1 MYVPIKKVCFIGAG
15 TMGCFN
21 SLLASAAGYEC
32 VIYDPC
38 EESLKNR
45 ASNQAELADFLN
57 HDNFFKG
64 VDVNAAIKKIY
75 DCSDLKFALDG
86 VDLVSESIPENL
98 ELKKQLF
105 QELESLVSK
114 KTIITTNTSGLS
126 LEVLSNQFSPKHQF
140 AAMHF
145 HLGSRLVDIV
155 RGTHTSEET
164 IISIKTFVETLGCGG
179 IIYKNRNS
187 KYALNPML
195 GALTTQSMLL
205 VIEGRYSIE
214 EIDGA
219 WKNANNSKLGPFG
232 IMDML
237 GLDVIKNA
245 WEEQDKESRLIDH
258 KEKILKHLSSYIDK
272 NNLGIKTGEGFLNHS
287 NIDINNDKYN
297 YENIKQDLYIGIIE
311 ASLVLLSDGILEK
324 DAINNAWTYGTNL
337 QKGPFDIL
345 DEIGVERF
353 KKLYQEW
360 VDLEYIS
367 NKSYE
372 LVSDV
377 ISNFK

>member
-105 QELESLVSK
+105 QELEGLVRK

-195 GALTTQSMLL
+195 GALTTQSMLM

-219 WKNANNSKLGPFG
+219 WKNANDSKLGPFG

-245 WEEQDKESRLIDH
+245 WEEQDEESRLIDH
-258 KEKILKHLSSYIDK
+258 KGKILKHLSSYIHK
-272 NNLGIKTGEGFLNHS
+272 NNLGIKTGAGFLNHS
-287 NIDINNDKYN
+287 NIDISNDQIN

-345 DEIGVERF
+345 DEMGVERF

-372 LVSDV
+372 LVSGV
-377 ISNFK
+377 ISNLK

>member
-105 QELESLVSK
+105 QELEGLVCK

-126 LEVLSNQFSPKHQF
+126 LEVLSNQFSPKHLF

-164 IISIKTFVETLGCGG
+164 IISVKTFVETLGCGG

-195 GALTTQSMLL
+195 GALTTQSMLM

-219 WKNANNSKLGPFG
+219 WKNANDSKLGPFG

-245 WEEQDKESRLIDH
+245 WEEQDEESRLIDH
-258 KEKILKHLSSYIDK
+258 KGKILKHLSSYIHK
-272 NNLGIKTGEGFLNHS
+272 NNLGIKTGAGFLNHS
-287 NIDINNDKYN
+287 NIDISNDQIN

-345 DEIGVERF
+345 DEMGVERF

-372 LVSDV
+372 LVSGV
-377 ISNFK
+377 ISNLK

>member
-1 MYVPIKKVCFIGAG
+1 MSLPIKKICFIGAG

-21 SLLASAAGYEC
+21 SLLASAAGYDC
-32 VIYDPC
+32 LIYDPF
-38 EESLKNR
+38 EDALENR
-45 ASNQAELADFLN
+45 SINQAKLANFLK
-57 HDNFFKG
+57 HENFFKG

-75 DCSDLKFALDG
+75 DCSDLRLALDSTH
-86 VDLVSESIPENL
+86 LISESIPENL
-98 ELKKQLF
+98 ELKTKLF
-105 QELESLVSK
+105 QKLEGLVDK

-126 LEVLSNQFSPKHQF
+126 LETLSNQMSPKFQF

-155 RGTHTSEET
+155 RGTYTSEET
-164 IISIKTFVETLGCGG
+164 IISIKTFVENLGCKG

-187 KYALNPML
+187 KYALNLML
-195 GALTTQSMLL
+195 GALTTQSMLM

-214 EIDGA
+214 EVDGA

-272 NNLGIKTGEGFLNHS
+272 NNLGIKTGEGFLNYS
-287 NIDINNDKYN
+287 NIHINNDQYN

-353 KKLYQEW
+353 KKIYKEW

-372 LVSDV
+372 LVSV
-377 ISNFK
+377 LISNWK

>member
-1 MYVPIKKVCFIGAG
+1 MSLPIKKICFIGAG

-21 SLLASAAGYEC
+21 SLLASAAGYDC
-32 VIYDPC
+32 LIYDPF
-38 EESLKNR
+38 EDALENR
-45 ASNQAELADFLN
+45 SINQAKLANFLK
-57 HDNFFKG
+57 HENFFKG

-75 DCSDLKFALDG
+75 DCSDLRLSLDSTH
-86 VDLVSESIPENL
+86 LISESIPENL
-98 ELKKQLF
+98 ELKTKLF
-105 QELESLVSK
+105 QKLEGLVDK

-126 LEVLSNQFSPKHQF
+126 LETLSNQMSPKFQF

-155 RGTHTSEET
+155 RGTYTSEET
-164 IISIKTFVETLGCGG
+164 IISIKTFVENLGCNG

-187 KYALNPML
+187 KYALNLML
-195 GALTTQSMLL
+195 GALTTQSMLM

-214 EIDGA
+214 EVDGA

-272 NNLGIKTGEGFLNHS
+272 NNLGIKTGEGFLNYS
-287 NIDINNDKYN
+287 NIHINNDQYN

-353 KKLYQEW
+353 KKIYKEW

-372 LVSDV
+372 LVSV
-377 ISNFK
+377 LISNLK

>member
-1 MYVPIKKVCFIGAG
+1 MSLPIKKICFIGAG

-21 SLLASAAGYEC
+21 SLLASAAGYDC
-32 VIYDPC
+32 LIYDPF
-38 EESLKNR
+38 EDALENR
-45 ASNQAELADFLN
+45 SINQAKLANFLK
-57 HDNFFKG
+57 HENFFKG

-75 DCSDLKFALDG
+75 DCSDLRLALDSTH
-86 VDLVSESIPENL
+86 LISESIPENL
-98 ELKKQLF
+98 ELKTKLF
-105 QELESLVSK
+105 QKLEGLVDK

-126 LEVLSNQFSPKHQF
+126 LETLSNQMSPKFQF

-155 RGTHTSEET
+155 RGTYTSEET
-164 IISIKTFVETLGCGG
+164 IISINTFVENLGCNG

-187 KYALNPML
+187 KYALNLML
-195 GALTTQSMLL
+195 GALTTQSMLM

-214 EIDGA
+214 EVDGA

-272 NNLGIKTGEGFLNHS
+272 NNLGIKTGEGFLNYS
-287 NIDINNDKYN
+287 NIHINNDQYN

-345 DEIGVERF
+345 DEIGLERF
-353 KKLYQEW
+353 KKIYKEW

-372 LVSDV
+372 LVSV
-377 ISNFK
+377 LISNWK

>member
-1 MYVPIKKVCFIGAG
+1 MTITIKKVCFIGAG

-45 ASNQAELADFLN
+45 ASNQLKLIDFLN
-57 HDNFFKG
+57 HENFFKG
-64 VDVNAAIKKIY
+64 VDVNTAIKKIY
-75 DCSDLKFALDG
+75 DCSDLKLALDG
-86 VDLVSESIPENL
+86 ADLISESIPENL
-98 ELKKQLF
+98 ELKTKLLQK
-105 QELESLVSK
+105 LEGFVNK

-126 LEVLSNQFSPKHQF
+126 LETLSDHINPKFQF

-164 IISIKTFVETLGCGG
+164 IISIKTFVETLGCSG

-195 GALTTQSMLL
+195 GALTTQSMLM

-219 WKNANNSKLGPFG
+219 WKNANDSKLGPFG

-245 WEEQDKESRLIDH
+245 WEEQDEESRLIDH
-258 KEKILKHLSSYIDK
+258 KGKILKHLSSYIHK
-272 NNLGIKTGEGFLNHS
+272 NNLGIKTGAGFLNHS
-287 NIDINNDKYN
+287 NIDISNDQIN

-345 DEIGVERF
+345 DEMGVERF

-372 LVSDV
+372 LVSGV
-377 ISNFK
+377 ISNLK

>member
-1 MYVPIKKVCFIGAG
+1 MSLPIKKVCFIGAG

-32 VIYDPC
+32 LIYDPC

-45 ASNQAELADFLN
+45 ASNQLKLVDFLN
-57 HDNFFKG
+57 HENFFKG
-64 VDVNAAIKKIY
+64 IDVNTAIKKIY
-75 DCSDLKFALDG
+75 DCSDLKLALDG
-86 VDLVSESIPENL
+86 ADLISESIPENL
-98 ELKKQLF
+98 ELKNELF
-105 QELESLVSK
+105 QKLEGMVGK

-126 LEVLSNQFSPKHQF
+126 LEALSNQINPKFQF

-164 IISIKTFVETLGCGG
+164 IISIKTFVETLGCSG

-245 WEEQDKESRLIDH
+245 WEEQDEESRLIDH

-287 NIDINNDKYN
+287 NIDISNDQYN

-367 NKSYE
+367 NKSYA
-372 LVSDV
+372 LVSGV
-377 ISNFK
+377 ISNLK

>member
-1 MYVPIKKVCFIGAG
+1 MSLPIKKICFIGAG

-21 SLLASAAGYEC
+21 SLLASAAGYDC
-32 VIYDPC
+32 LIYDPF
-38 EESLKNR
+38 EDALESR
-45 ASNQAELADFLN
+45 SINQAKLANFLK
-57 HDNFFKG
+57 HENFFKG

-75 DCSDLKFALDG
+75 DCSDLRLALDSTH
-86 VDLVSESIPENL
+86 LISESIPENL
-98 ELKKQLF
+98 ELKTKLF
-105 QELESLVSK
+105 QKLEGLVDK

-126 LEVLSNQFSPKHQF
+126 LETLSNQMSPKFQF

-155 RGTHTSEET
+155 RGTYTSEET
-164 IISIKTFVETLGCGG
+164 IISIKTFVENLGCNG

-187 KYALNPML
+187 KYALNLML
-195 GALTTQSMLL
+195 GALTTQSMLM

-214 EIDGA
+214 EVDGA
-219 WKNANNSKLGPFG
+219 WKNANDSKLGPFG

-272 NNLGIKTGEGFLNHS
+272 NNLGIKTGEGFLNYS
-287 NIDINNDKYN
+287 NIDINNDQYN

-353 KKLYQEW
+353 KKIYKEW

-372 LVSDV
+372 LVSV
-377 ISNFK
+377 LISNLK

>member
-1 MYVPIKKVCFIGAG
+1 MSLPIKKICFIGAG

-21 SLLASAAGYEC
+21 SLLASAAGYDC
-32 VIYDPC
+32 LIYDPF
-38 EESLKNR
+38 EDALENR
-45 ASNQAELADFLN
+45 SINQAKLANFLK
-57 HDNFFKG
+57 HENFFKG

-75 DCSDLKFALDG
+75 DCSDLRLALDSTH
-86 VDLVSESIPENL
+86 LISESIPENL
-98 ELKKQLF
+98 ELKTKLF
-105 QELESLVSK
+105 QKLEGLVDK

-126 LEVLSNQFSPKHQF
+126 LETLSNQMSPKFQF

-155 RGTHTSEET
+155 RGTYTSEET
-164 IISIKTFVETLGCGG
+164 IISIKTFVENLGCNG

-187 KYALNPML
+187 KYALNLML
-195 GALTTQSMLL
+195 GALTTQSMLM

-214 EIDGA
+214 EVDGA
-219 WKNANNSKLGPFG
+219 WKNANDSKLGPFG

-258 KEKILKHLSSYIDK
+258 KEKILKHLSSYIHQNK
-272 NNLGIKTGEGFLNHS
+272 LGIKTGEGFLNHS
-287 NIDINNDKYN
+287 NIDISNDQFN

-353 KKLYQEW
+353 KKIYKEW

-372 LVSDV
+372 LVSV
-377 ISNFK
+377 LISNLK

>member
-1 MYVPIKKVCFIGAG
+1 MSFPIKKICFIGAG

-21 SLLASAAGYEC
+21 SLLASAAGYDC
-32 VIYDPC
+32 LIYDPF
-38 EESLKNR
+38 EDALENR
-45 ASNQAELADFLN
+45 SINQEKLANFLN
-57 HDNFFKG
+57 HENFFKG
-64 VDVNAAIKKIY
+64 VNVNAAIKKIY
-75 DCSDLKFALDG
+75 DCSDLKLAMDSA
-86 VDLVSESIPENL
+86 DLISESIPENL
-98 ELKKQLF
+98 ELKTKLF
-105 QELESLVSK
+105 KKLEGLVDK

-126 LEVLSNQFSPKHQF
+126 LETLSNQMSPKFQF

-155 RGTHTSEET
+155 RGTYTSEET
-164 IISIKTFVETLGCGG
+164 IISIKTFVENLGCSG

-187 KYALNPML
+187 KYALNLML
-195 GALTTQSMLL
+195 GALTTQSMLM
-205 VIEGRYSIE
+205 VIEGGYSIE

-219 WKNANNSKLGPFG
+219 WKNANDSKLGPFG

-245 WEEQDKESRLIDH
+245 WEEQDEESRFIDH
-258 KEKILKHLSSYIDK
+258 KEKILKYLSSYIDK
-272 NNLGIKTGEGFLNHS
+272 NNLGIKTGEGFLNYS
-287 NIDINNDKYN
+287 NIDINNNQDN

-311 ASLVLLSDGILEK
+311 ASLVLLSDDILEK
-324 DAINNAWTYGTNL
+324 DDINNAWTYGTNL

-353 KKLYQEW
+353 KKIYKEW
-360 VDLEYIS
+360 VDLGYIS

-372 LVSDV
+372 LASVV
-377 ISNFK
+377 ISNLK

>member
-1 MYVPIKKVCFIGAG
+1 MSLPIKKVCFIGAG

-45 ASNQAELADFLN
+45 ASNQLKLTDFLN
-57 HDNFFKG
+57 HENFFKG
-64 VDVNAAIKKIY
+64 VDVNTAIKKIY
-75 DCSDLKFALDG
+75 DCSDLKLALDG
-86 VDLVSESIPENL
+86 ADLISESIPENL
-98 ELKKQLF
+98 ELKNELF
-105 QELESLVSK
+105 QKLEGLVGK

-126 LEVLSNQFSPKHQF
+126 LEALSNQINPKYQF

-164 IISIKTFVETLGCGG
+164 IISIKTFVETLGCSG

-195 GALTTQSMLL
+195 GALTTQSMLM

-219 WKNANNSKLGPFG
+219 WKNANDSKLGPFG

-245 WEEQDKESRLIDH
+245 WEEQDEESRLIDH
-258 KEKILKHLSSYIDK
+258 KEKILKHLSSYIHQNK
-272 NNLGIKTGEGFLNHS
+272 LGIKTGEGFLNHS
-287 NIDINNDKYN
+287 NIDISNDQYN

-367 NKSYE
+367 NKSYA
-372 LVSDV
+372 LVSGV
-377 ISNFK
+377 ISNLK

>member
-1 MYVPIKKVCFIGAG
+1 MSLPIKKICFIGAG

-21 SLLASAAGYEC
+21 SLLASAAGYDC
-32 VIYDPC
+32 LIYDPF
-38 EESLKNR
+38 EDALENR
-45 ASNQAELADFLN
+45 SINQAKLANFLK
-57 HDNFFKG
+57 HENFFKG

-75 DCSDLKFALDG
+75 DCSDLRLALDSTH
-86 VDLVSESIPENL
+86 LISESIPENL
-98 ELKKQLF
+98 ELKTKLF
-105 QELESLVSK
+105 QKLEGLVDK

-126 LEVLSNQFSPKHQF
+126 LETLSNQMSPKFQF

-155 RGTHTSEET
+155 RGTYTSEET
-164 IISIKTFVETLGCGG
+164 IISIKTFVENLGCNG

-187 KYALNPML
+187 KYALNLML
-195 GALTTQSMLL
+195 GALTTQSMLM

-214 EIDGA
+214 EVDGA
-219 WKNANNSKLGPFG
+219 WKNANDSKLGPFG

-287 NIDINNDKYN
+287 NIDISNDQYN

-353 KKLYQEW
+353 KKIYKEW

-372 LVSDV
+372 LVSV
-377 ISNFK
+377 LISNLK

>member
-1 MYVPIKKVCFIGAG
+1 MSLPIKKICFIGAG

-21 SLLASAAGYEC
+21 SLLASAAGYDC
-32 VIYDPC
+32 LIYDPF
-38 EESLKNR
+38 EDALENR
-45 ASNQAELADFLN
+45 SINQAKLANFLK
-57 HDNFFKG
+57 HENFFKG

-75 DCSDLKFALDG
+75 DCSDLRLALDSTH
-86 VDLVSESIPENL
+86 LISESIPENL
-98 ELKKQLF
+98 ELKTKLF
-105 QELESLVSK
+105 QKLEGLVDK

-126 LEVLSNQFSPKHQF
+126 LETLSNQMSPKFQF

-155 RGTHTSEET
+155 RGTYTSEET
-164 IISIKTFVETLGCGG
+164 IISIKTFVENLGCNG

-187 KYALNPML
+187 KYALNLML
-195 GALTTQSMLL
+195 GALTTQSMLM

-214 EIDGA
+214 EVDGA
-219 WKNANNSKLGPFG
+219 WKNANDSKLGPFG

-272 NNLGIKTGEGFLNHS
+272 NNLGIKTGEGFLNYS
-287 NIDINNDKYN
+287 NIDINNDQYN

-311 ASLVLLSDGILEK
+311 ASLVLLSDKKKKK

-353 KKLYQEW
+353 KKIYKEW

-372 LVSDV
+372 LVSV
-377 ISNFK
+377 LISNLK

>member
-1 MYVPIKKVCFIGAG
+1 MSLPIKKICFIGAG

-21 SLLASAAGYEC
+21 SLLASAAGYDC
-32 VIYDPC
+32 LIYDPF
-38 EESLKNR
+38 EDALENR
-45 ASNQAELADFLN
+45 SINQAKLANFLK
-57 HDNFFKG
+57 HENFFKG

-75 DCSDLKFALDG
+75 DCSDLRLALDSTH
-86 VDLVSESIPENL
+86 LISESIPENL
-98 ELKKQLF
+98 ELKTKLF
-105 QELESLVSK
+105 QKLEGLVDK

-126 LEVLSNQFSPKHQF
+126 IETLSNQMSPKFQF

-155 RGTHTSEET
+155 RGTYTSEET
-164 IISIKTFVETLGCGG
+164 IISIKTFVENLGCNG

-187 KYALNPML
+187 KYALNLML
-195 GALTTQSMLL
+195 GALTTQSMLM

-214 EIDGA
+214 EVDGA
-219 WKNANNSKLGPFG
+219 WKNANDSKLGPFG

-272 NNLGIKTGEGFLNHS
+272 NNLGIKTGEGFLNYS
-287 NIDINNDKYN
+287 NIDINNDQYN

-324 DAINNAWTYGTNL
+324 DAINNAWIYGTNL

-345 DEIGVERF
+345 DEMGVERF

-372 LVSDV
+372 LVLGV
-377 ISNFK
+377 ISNLK

>member
-1 MYVPIKKVCFIGAG
+1 MSLPIKKICFIGAG

-21 SLLASAAGYEC
+21 SLLASAAGYDC
-32 VIYDPC
+32 LIYDPF
-38 EESLKNR
+38 EDALENR
-45 ASNQAELADFLN
+45 SINQAKLANFLK
-57 HDNFFKG
+57 HENFFKG

-75 DCSDLKFALDG
+75 DCSDLRLALDSTH
-86 VDLVSESIPENL
+86 LISESIPENL
-98 ELKKQLF
+98 ELKTKLF
-105 QELESLVSK
+105 QKLEGLVDK

-126 LEVLSNQFSPKHQF
+126 LETLSNQMSPKFQF

-155 RGTHTSEET
+155 RGTYTSEET
-164 IISIKTFVETLGCGG
+164 IISIKTFVENLGCNG

-187 KYALNPML
+187 KYALNLML
-195 GALTTQSMLL
+195 GALTTQSMLM

-214 EIDGA
+214 EVDGA

-272 NNLGIKTGEGFLNHS
+272 NNLGIKTGEGFLNYS
-287 NIDINNDKYN
+287 NIDINNDQYN

-345 DEIGVERF
+345 DEIGLERF
-353 KKLYQEW
+353 KKIYKEW

-372 LVSDV
+372 LVSV
-377 ISNFK
+377 LISNLK

>member
-1 MYVPIKKVCFIGAG
+1 MTITIKKVCFIGAG

-45 ASNQAELADFLN
+45 SSNQLKLVDFLN
-57 HDNFFKG
+57 HENFFKG
-64 VDVNAAIKKIY
+64 VDVNTAIKKIY
-75 DCSDLKFALDG
+75 DCSDLKLALDG
-86 VDLVSESIPENL
+86 ADLISESIPENL
-98 ELKKQLF
+98 ELKTKLF
-105 QELESLVSK
+105 QKLEGLVNK

-126 LEVLSNQFSPKHQF
+126 LEALSNQMNPKFQF

-195 GALTTQSMLL
+195 GALTTQSMLM

-219 WKNANNSKLGPFG
+219 WKNANDSKLGPFG
-232 IMDML
+232 VMDML

-245 WEEQDKESRLIDH
+245 WEEQDEESRLIDH
-258 KEKILKHLSSYIDK
+258 KEKILKHLSTYVDQNK
-272 NNLGIKTGEGFLNHS
+272 LGIKTGEGFLNHS
-287 NIDINNDKYN
+287 NINISNDQYN

-345 DEIGVERF
+345 DEIGIETF

-377 ISNFK
+377 ILNFK

>member
-1 MYVPIKKVCFIGAG
+1 MAITIKKVCFIGAG

-21 SLLASAAGYEC
+21 SLLASAAGYDC
-32 VIYDPC
+32 LIYDPF
-38 EESLKNR
+38 EDALENR
-45 ASNQAELADFLN
+45 SINQEKLANFLN
-57 HDNFFKG
+57 HENFFKG
-64 VDVNAAIKKIY
+64 VNVNAAIKKIY
-75 DCSDLKFALDG
+75 DCSDLKLALDSA
-86 VDLVSESIPENL
+86 DLISESIPENL
-98 ELKKQLF
+98 ELKTKLF
-105 QELESLVSK
+105 KKLEGLVDK

-126 LEVLSNQFSPKHQF
+126 LETLSNQMSPKFQF

-155 RGTHTSEET
+155 RGTYTSEET
-164 IISIKTFVETLGCGG
+164 IISIKTFVENLGCSG

-187 KYALNPML
+187 KYALNLML
-195 GALTTQSMLL
+195 GALTTQSMLM
-205 VIEGRYSIE
+205 VIEGGYSIE

-219 WKNANNSKLGPFG
+219 WKNANDSKLGPFG

-245 WEEQDKESRLIDH
+245 WEEQDEESRFIDH
-258 KEKILKHLSSYIDK
+258 KEKILKYLSSYIDK
-272 NNLGIKTGEGFLNHS
+272 NNLGIKTGEGFLNYS
-287 NIDINNDKYN
+287 NIDINNNQDN

-311 ASLVLLSDGILEK
+311 ASLVLLSDDILEK
-324 DAINNAWTYGTNL
+324 DDINNAWTYGTNL

-353 KKLYQEW
+353 KKIYKEW
-360 VDLEYIS
+360 VDLGYIS

-372 LVSDV
+372 LASVV
-377 ISNFK
+377 ISNLK

>member
-1 MYVPIKKVCFIGAG
+1 MTITIKKVCFIGAG

-21 SLLASAAGYEC
+21 SLLASGAGYEC

-45 ASNQAELADFLN
+45 ASNQLKLIDFLN
-57 HDNFFKG
+57 HENFFKG
-64 VDVNAAIKKIY
+64 VDVNTAIKKIY
-75 DCSDLKFALDG
+75 DCSDLTLALDG
-86 VDLVSESIPENL
+86 ADLISESIPENL
-98 ELKKQLF
+98 ELKTKLLQKLDG
-105 QELESLVSK
+105 LVNK

-126 LEVLSNQFSPKHQF
+126 LEALSDQINPKFQF

-195 GALTTQSMLL
+195 GALTTQSMLM

-245 WEEQDKESRLIDH
+245 WEEQDEESRLIEH
-258 KEKILKHLSSYIDK
+258 KEKILKHLSLYIDK

-287 NIDINNDKYN
+287 NIDINNSKYN

-345 DEIGVERF
+345 DEIGLETF
-353 KKLYQEW
+353 NKLYQEW

>member
-1 MYVPIKKVCFIGAG
+1 MSLPIKKICFIGAG

-21 SLLASAAGYEC
+21 SLLASAAGYDC
-32 VIYDPC
+32 LIYDPF
-38 EESLKNR
+38 EDALENR
-45 ASNQAELADFLN
+45 SINQAKLANFLK
-57 HDNFFKG
+57 HENFFKG

-75 DCSDLKFALDG
+75 DCSDLRLALDSTH
-86 VDLVSESIPENL
+86 LISESIPENL
-98 ELKKQLF
+98 ELKTKLF
-105 QELESLVSK
+105 QKLESLVDK

-126 LEVLSNQFSPKHQF
+126 IETLSNQMSPKFQF

-155 RGTHTSEET
+155 RGTYTSEET
-164 IISIKTFVETLGCGG
+164 IISIKTFVENLGCNG

-187 KYALNPML
+187 KYALNLML
-195 GALTTQSMLL
+195 GALTTQSMLM

-214 EIDGA
+214 EVDGA
-219 WKNANNSKLGPFG
+219 WKNANDSKLGPFG

-272 NNLGIKTGEGFLNHS
+272 NNLGIKTGEGFLNYS
-287 NIDINNDKYN
+287 NIDISNDQYN

-353 KKLYQEW
+353 KKIYKEW

-372 LVSDV
+372 LVSV
-377 ISNFK
+377 LISNLK

>member
-195 GALTTQSMLL
+195 GALTTQSMLM

-219 WKNANNSKLGPFG
+219 WKNANDSKLGPFG

-245 WEEQDKESRLIDH
+245 WEEQDEESRLIDH
-258 KEKILKHLSSYIDK
+258 KGKILKHLSSYIHK
-272 NNLGIKTGEGFLNHS
+272 NNLGIKTGAGFLNHS
-287 NIDINNDKYN
+287 NIDISNDQIN

-345 DEIGVERF
+345 DEMGVERF

-372 LVSDV
+372 LVSGV
-377 ISNFK
+377 ISNLK

>member
-1 MYVPIKKVCFIGAG
+1 MSLPIKKICFIGAG

-21 SLLASAAGYEC
+21 SLLASAAGYDC
-32 VIYDPC
+32 LIYDPF
-38 EESLKNR
+38 EDALENR
-45 ASNQAELADFLN
+45 SINQAKLANFLK
-57 HDNFFKG
+57 HENFFKG

-75 DCSDLKFALDG
+75 DCSDLRLALDSTH
-86 VDLVSESIPENL
+86 LISESIPENL
-98 ELKKQLF
+98 ELKTKLF
-105 QELESLVSK
+105 QKLEGLVDK

-126 LEVLSNQFSPKHQF
+126 LETLSNQMSPKFQF

-155 RGTHTSEET
+155 RGTYTSEET
-164 IISIKTFVETLGCGG
+164 IISIKTFVENLGCNG

-187 KYALNPML
+187 KYALNLML
-195 GALTTQSMLL
+195 GALTTQSMLM

-214 EIDGA
+214 EVDGA
-219 WKNANNSKLGPFG
+219 WKNANDSKLGPFG

-272 NNLGIKTGEGFLNHS
+272 NNLGIKTGEGFLNYS
-287 NIDINNDKYN
+287 NIHINNDQYN

-353 KKLYQEW
+353 KKIYKEW

-372 LVSDV
+372 LVLV
-377 ISNFK
+377 LISNWK

>member
-1 MYVPIKKVCFIGAG
+1 MSLPIKKICFIGAG

-21 SLLASAAGYEC
+21 SLLASAAGYDC
-32 VIYDPC
+32 LIYDPF
-38 EESLKNR
+38 EDALENR
-45 ASNQAELADFLN
+45 SINQAKLANFLK
-57 HDNFFKG
+57 HENFFKG

-75 DCSDLKFALDG
+75 DCSDLRLALDSTH
-86 VDLVSESIPENL
+86 LISESIPENL
-98 ELKKQLF
+98 ELKTKLF
-105 QELESLVSK
+105 QKLEGLVDK

-126 LEVLSNQFSPKHQF
+126 LETLSNQMSPKFQF

-155 RGTHTSEET
+155 RGTYTSEET
-164 IISIKTFVETLGCGG
+164 IISIKTFVENLGCNG

-187 KYALNPML
+187 KYALNLML
-195 GALTTQSMLL
+195 GALTTQSMLM

-214 EIDGA
+214 EVDGA
-219 WKNANNSKLGPFG
+219 WKNANDSKLGPFG

-237 GLDVIKNA
+237 GLDLIKNA

-272 NNLGIKTGEGFLNHS
+272 NNLGIKTGEGFLNYS
-287 NIDINNDKYN
+287 NIDINNDQYN

-337 QKGPFDIL
+337 KKGPFDIL

-353 KKLYQEW
+353 KKIYKEW

-372 LVSDV
+372 LVSV
-377 ISNFK
+377 LISNLK

>member
-1 MYVPIKKVCFIGAG
+1 MTITIKKVCFIGAG

-21 SLLASAAGYEC
+21 SLLASGAGYEC

-38 EESLKNR
+38 KESLKNR
-45 ASNQAELADFLN
+45 ARNQLKLVDFLN
-57 HDNFFKG
+57 HEDFFKSIN
-64 VDVNAAIKKIY
+64 VHAAIKKINNS
-75 DCSDLKFALDG
+75 SDLKFALDG

-105 QELESLVSK
+105 KELESLVSK

-126 LEVLSNQFSPKHQF
+126 LEALSNQFTPKHQF

-155 RGTHTSEET
+155 KGTYTNRET
-164 IISIKTFVETLGCGG
+164 IISIENFIESIGFRG
-179 IIYKNRNS
+179 ITYKNRNS
-187 KYALNPML
+187 RYALNPML
-195 GALTTQSMLL
+195 GALTTQSMLM

-214 EIDGA
+214 EVDGA
-219 WKNANNSKLGPFG
+219 WKDANDCVLGPFG

-245 WEEQDKESRLIDH
+245 WEELDEKSRLIDH

-272 NNLGIKTGEGFLNHS
+272 NNLGIKTGEGFLNYS
-287 NIDINNDKYN
+287 NIDINNTQDN

-311 ASLVLLSDGILEK
+311 ASLVLLSDDILEK
-324 DAINNAWTYGTNL
+324 DDINNAWTYGTNL

-353 KKLYQEW
+353 KKIYKEW
-360 VDLEYIS
+360 VDLGYIS

-372 LVSDV
+372 LASVV
-377 ISNFK
+377 ISNLK

>member
-1 MYVPIKKVCFIGAG
+1 MTITIKKVCFIGAG
-15 TMGCFN
+15 SMGCFN

-45 ASNQAELADFLN
+45 ASNQLKLVDFLN
-57 HDNFFKG
+57 HENFFKG
-64 VDVNAAIKKIY
+64 VDVKTAIKKIY
-75 DCSDLKFALDG
+75 DCSDLKLALDG
-86 VDLVSESIPENL
+86 ADLISESIPENL
-98 ELKKQLF
+98 KLKNELF
-105 QELESLVSK
+105 QKLEGLVNK

-126 LEVLSNQFSPKHQF
+126 LEALSNQINPKFQF

-187 KYALNPML
+187 KYALNSML
-195 GALTTQSMLL
+195 GALTTQSMLM

-214 EIDGA
+214 EIDEA
-219 WKNANNSKLGPFG
+219 WKNANDSKLGPFG
-232 IMDML
+232 VMDML

-245 WEEQDKESRLIDH
+245 WEEQDEESRLIDH
-258 KEKILKHLSSYIDK
+258 KEKILKHLSSYVHQNK
-272 NNLGIKTGEGFLNHS
+272 LGIKTGEGFLNHS
-287 NIDINNDKYN
+287 NINISNDQYN

-345 DEIGVERF
+345 DEIGIETF

-377 ISNFK
+377 ILNFK

>member
-1 MYVPIKKVCFIGAG
+1 VTITIKKVCFIGAG

-45 ASNQAELADFLN
+45 ASNQLKLIDFLN
-57 HDNFFKG
+57 HENFFKG
-64 VDVNAAIKKIY
+64 IDVKAAIKKIY
-75 DCSDLKFALDG
+75 DCSDLKLALDG
-86 VDLVSESIPENL
+86 ADLISESIPENL
-98 ELKKQLF
+98 ELKNKLLQK
-105 QELESLVSK
+105 LEGLVNK

-126 LEVLSNQFSPKHQF
+126 LETLSDQINPKFQF

-164 IISIKTFVETLGCGG
+164 IISIKTFVETLGCDG

-187 KYALNPML
+187 KYALNSML
-195 GALTTQSMLL
+195 GALTTQSMLM

-214 EIDGA
+214 EIDEA
-219 WKNANNSKLGPFG
+219 WKNANDSKLGPFG
-232 IMDML
+232 VMDML
-237 GLDVIKNA
+237 GLDIIKNA
-245 WEEQDKESRLIDH
+245 WEEQDEESRLIDH
-258 KEKILKHLSSYIDK
+258 KEKILKYLSSYIHQNK
-272 NNLGIKTGEGFLNHS
+272 LGIKTGEGFLNHS
-287 NIDINNDKYN
+287 NINISNDQYN

-345 DEIGVERF
+345 DEIGIETF

-377 ISNFK
+377 ILNFK

>member
-187 KYALNPML
+187 KYALNSML
-195 GALTTQSMLL
+195 GALTTQSMLM

-219 WKNANNSKLGPFG
+219 WKNANDSKLGPFG

-245 WEEQDKESRLIDH
+245 WEEQDEESRLIDH
-258 KEKILKHLSSYIDK
+258 KGKILKHLSSYIHK
-272 NNLGIKTGEGFLNHS
+272 NNLGIKTGAGFLNHS
-287 NIDINNDKYN
+287 NIDISNDQIN

-345 DEIGVERF
+345 DEMGVERF

-372 LVSDV
+372 LVSGV
-377 ISNFK
+377 ISNLK

>member
-1 MYVPIKKVCFIGAG
+1 MTITIKKVCFIGAG

-45 ASNQAELADFLN
+45 ASNQLKLIDFLN
-57 HDNFFKG
+57 HENFFKG
-64 VDVNAAIKKIY
+64 VDVNTAIKKIY
-75 DCSDLKFALDG
+75 DCSDLKLALDG
-86 VDLVSESIPENL
+86 ADLISESIPENL
-98 ELKKQLF
+98 ELKNELF
-105 QELESLVSK
+105 QKLEGLVGK

-126 LEVLSNQFSPKHQF
+126 LEALSNQINPRYQF

-245 WEEQDKESRLIDH
+245 WEEQDEESRLIDH
-258 KEKILKHLSSYIDK
+258 KGKILKHLSSYIHK
-272 NNLGIKTGEGFLNHS
+272 NNLGIKTGAGFLNHS
-287 NIDINNDKYN
+287 NIDISNDQIN

-345 DEIGVERF
+345 DEMGVERF

-372 LVSDV
+372 LVSGV
-377 ISNFK
+377 ISNLK

>member
-1 MYVPIKKVCFIGAG
+1 MTITIKKVCFIGAG

-45 ASNQAELADFLN
+45 ASNQLKLIDFLN
-57 HDNFFKG
+57 HENFFKG
-64 VDVNAAIKKIY
+64 VDVNTAIKKIY
-75 DCSDLKFALDG
+75 DCSDLKLALG
-86 VDLVSESIPENL
+86 GADLISESIPENL
-98 ELKKQLF
+98 ELKTKLLQK
-105 QELESLVSK
+105 LEGLVNK

-126 LEVLSNQFSPKHQF
+126 LETLSDQINPKFQF

-195 GALTTQSMLL
+195 GALTTQSMLM

-219 WKNANNSKLGPFG
+219 WKNANDSKLGPFG

-245 WEEQDKESRLIDH
+245 WEEQDEESRLIDH
-258 KEKILKHLSSYIDK
+258 KEKILKHLSSYVHQNK
-272 NNLGIKTGEGFLNHS
+272 LGIKTGEGFLNHS
-287 NIDINNDKYN
+287 NINISNDQYN

-345 DEIGVERF
+345 DEIGIETF

-377 ISNFK
+377 ILNFK

>member
-45 ASNQAELADFLN
+45 ASNQAKLADFLN

-86 VDLVSESIPENL
+86 VDLVSESILENL

-105 QELESLVSK
+105 QELEGLVSK

-187 KYALNPML
+187 KYALNSML
-195 GALTTQSMLL
+195 GALTTQSMLM

-214 EIDGA
+214 EIDEA
-219 WKNANNSKLGPFG
+219 WKNANDSKLGPFG
-232 IMDML
+232 VMDML

-245 WEEQDKESRLIDH
+245 WEEQDEESRLIDH
-258 KEKILKHLSSYIDK
+258 KEKILKHLSTYIDK
-272 NNLGIKTGEGFLNHS
+272 NKLGIKTGEGFLNHS
-287 NIDINNDKYN
+287 NINISNDQYN

-345 DEIGVERF
+345 DEIGIETF

-377 ISNFK
+377 ILNFK

>member
-1 MYVPIKKVCFIGAG
+1 MSLPIKKVCFIGAG

-45 ASNQAELADFLN
+45 ASNQLKLIDFLN
-57 HDNFFKG
+57 HENFFKG
-64 VDVNAAIKKIY
+64 VDVNTAIKKIY
-75 DCSDLKFALDG
+75 DCSDLKLALDG
-86 VDLVSESIPENL
+86 ADLISESIPENL
-98 ELKKQLF
+98 ELKNELF
-105 QELESLVSK
+105 QKLEGLVGK

-126 LEVLSNQFSPKHQF
+126 LEALSNQINPKFQF

-195 GALTTQSMLL
+195 GALTTQSMLM

-219 WKNANNSKLGPFG
+219 WKNANDSKLGPFG

-245 WEEQDKESRLIDH
+245 WEEQDEESRLIDH

-272 NNLGIKTGEGFLNHS
+272 NKLGIKTGEGFLNHS
-287 NIDINNDKYN
+287 NINISNDQYN

-377 ISNFK
+377 ILNLK

>member
-1 MYVPIKKVCFIGAG
+1 MSLPIKKICFIGAG

-21 SLLASAAGYEC
+21 SLLASAAGYDC
-32 VIYDPC
+32 LIYDPF
-38 EESLKNR
+38 EDALENR
-45 ASNQAELADFLN
+45 SINQAKLANFLK
-57 HDNFFKG
+57 HENFFKG

-75 DCSDLKFALDG
+75 DCSDLRLALDSTH
-86 VDLVSESIPENL
+86 LISESIPENL
-98 ELKKQLF
+98 ELKTKLF
-105 QELESLVSK
+105 QKLEGLVDK

-126 LEVLSNQFSPKHQF
+126 LETLSNQMSPKFQF

-155 RGTHTSEET
+155 RGTYTSEET
-164 IISIKTFVETLGCGG
+164 IISIKTFVENLGCNG

-187 KYALNPML
+187 KYALNLML
-195 GALTTQSMLL
+195 GALTTQSMLM

-214 EIDGA
+214 EVDGA
-219 WKNANNSKLGPFG
+219 WKNANDSKLGPFG

-272 NNLGIKTGEGFLNHS
+272 NNLGIKTGEGFLNYS
-287 NIDINNDKYN
+287 NIDINNDQYN

-311 ASLVLLSDGILEK
+311 ASLVLLSNGILEK

-353 KKLYQEW
+353 KKIYKEW

-372 LVSDV
+372 LVSV
-377 ISNFK
+377 LISNLK

>member
-45 ASNQAELADFLN
+45 ASNQAKLADFLN

-164 IISIKTFVETLGCGG
+164 IISVKTFVETLGCGG

-195 GALTTQSMLL
+195 GALTTQSMLM

-219 WKNANNSKLGPFG
+219 WKNANDSKLGPFG

-245 WEEQDKESRLIDH
+245 WEEQDEESRLIDH
-258 KEKILKHLSSYIDK
+258 KGKILKHLSSYIHK
-272 NNLGIKTGEGFLNHS
+272 NNLGIKTGAGFLNHS
-287 NIDINNDKYN
+287 NIDISNDQIN

-324 DAINNAWTYGTNL
+324 DAINSAWTYGTNL
-337 QKGPFDIL
+337 QQGPFDIL
-345 DEIGVERF
+345 DEMGVERF

-372 LVSDV
+372 LVSGV
-377 ISNFK
+377 ISNLK

>member
-1 MYVPIKKVCFIGAG
+1 MSLPIKKICFIGAG

-21 SLLASAAGYEC
+21 SLLASAAGYDC
-32 VIYDPC
+32 LIYDPF
-38 EESLKNR
+38 EDALENR
-45 ASNQAELADFLN
+45 SINQAKLANFLK
-57 HDNFFKG
+57 HENFFKG

-75 DCSDLKFALDG
+75 DCSDLRLALDSTH
-86 VDLVSESIPENL
+86 LISESIPENL
-98 ELKKQLF
+98 ELKTKLF
-105 QELESLVSK
+105 QKLEGLVDK

-126 LEVLSNQFSPKHQF
+126 LETLSNQMSPKFQF

-155 RGTHTSEET
+155 RGTYTSEET
-164 IISIKTFVETLGCGG
+164 IISIKTFVENLGCNG

-187 KYALNPML
+187 KYALNLML
-195 GALTTQSMLL
+195 GALTTQSMLM

-214 EIDGA
+214 EVDGA
-219 WKNANNSKLGPFG
+219 WKNANDSKLGPFG

-272 NNLGIKTGEGFLNHS
+272 NNLGIKTGEGFLNYS
-287 NIDINNDKYN
+287 NIDINNDQYN

-353 KKLYQEW
+353 KKIYKEW

-372 LVSDV
+372 LVSV
-377 ISNFK
+377 LISNWK

>member
-1 MYVPIKKVCFIGAG
+1 MTITIKKVCFIGAG

-45 ASNQAELADFLN
+45 ASNQLKLIDFLN
-57 HDNFFKG
+57 HENFFKG
-64 VDVNAAIKKIY
+64 VDVNTAIKKIY
-75 DCSDLKFALDG
+75 DCSDLKLALDG
-86 VDLVSESIPENL
+86 ADLISESIPENL
-98 ELKKQLF
+98 ELKTKLLQK
-105 QELESLVSK
+105 LEGLVNK

-126 LEVLSNQFSPKHQF
+126 LETLSHHINPKFQF

-164 IISIKTFVETLGCGG
+164 IISIKTFVETLGCSG

-195 GALTTQSMLL
+195 GALTTQSMLM

-219 WKNANNSKLGPFG
+219 WKNANDSKLGPFG

-245 WEEQDKESRLIDH
+245 WEEQDEESRLIDH
-258 KEKILKHLSSYIDK
+258 KEKILKHLSSYVHQNK
-272 NNLGIKTGEGFLNHS
+272 LGIKTGEGFLNHS
-287 NIDINNDKYN
+287 NINISNDQYN

-345 DEIGVERF
+345 DEIGIETF

-377 ISNFK
+377 ILNFK

>member
-1 MYVPIKKVCFIGAG
+1 MTITIKKVCFIGAG

-45 ASNQAELADFLN
+45 ASNQLKLIDFLN
-57 HDNFFKG
+57 HENFFKG
-64 VDVNAAIKKIY
+64 GDVNTAIKKIY
-75 DCSDLKFALDG
+75 DCSDLKLALDG
-86 VDLVSESIPENL
+86 ADLISESIPENL
-98 ELKKQLF
+98 ELKTKLLQK
-105 QELESLVSK
+105 LEGFVNK

-126 LEVLSNQFSPKHQF
+126 LETLSDHINPKFQF

-155 RGTHTSEET
+155 RGTHTSDET

-195 GALTTQSMLL
+195 GALTTQSMLM

-219 WKNANNSKLGPFG
+219 WKNANDSKLGPFG

-245 WEEQDKESRLIDH
+245 WEEQDEESRLIDH
-258 KEKILKHLSSYIDK
+258 KEKILKHLSSYVHQNK
-272 NNLGIKTGEGFLNHS
+272 LGIKTGEGFLNHS
-287 NIDINNDKYN
+287 NINISNDQYN

-372 LVSDV
+372 LVSGV
-377 ISNFK
+377 ISNLK

>member
-1 MYVPIKKVCFIGAG
+1 MSLPIKKICFIGAG

-21 SLLASAAGYEC
+21 SLLASAAGYDC
-32 VIYDPC
+32 LIYDPF
-38 EESLKNR
+38 EDALENR
-45 ASNQAELADFLN
+45 SINQAKLANFLK
-57 HDNFFKG
+57 HENFFKG

-75 DCSDLKFALDG
+75 DCSDLRLALDSTH
-86 VDLVSESIPENL
+86 LISESIPENL
-98 ELKKQLF
+98 ELKTKLF
-105 QELESLVSK
+105 QKLEGLVDK

-126 LEVLSNQFSPKHQF
+126 IETLSNQMSPKFQF

-155 RGTHTSEET
+155 RGTYTSEET
-164 IISIKTFVETLGCGG
+164 IISIKTFVENLGCNG

-187 KYALNPML
+187 KYALNLML
-195 GALTTQSMLL
+195 GALTTQSMLM

-214 EIDGA
+214 EVDGA
-219 WKNANNSKLGPFG
+219 WKNANDSKLGPFG

-272 NNLGIKTGEGFLNHS
+272 NNLGIKTGEGFLNYS
-287 NIDINNDKYN
+287 NIDINNDQYN

-353 KKLYQEW
+353 KKIYKEW

-372 LVSDV
+372 LVSV
-377 ISNFK
+377 LISNLK

>member
-1 MYVPIKKVCFIGAG
+1 MTITIKKVCFIGAG

-45 ASNQAELADFLN
+45 ASNQLKLIDFLN
-57 HDNFFKG
+57 HENFFKG
-64 VDVNAAIKKIY
+64 VDVNTAIKKIY
-75 DCSDLKFALDG
+75 DCSDLKLALDG
-86 VDLVSESIPENL
+86 ADLISESIPENL
-98 ELKKQLF
+98 ELKTKLLQK
-105 QELESLVSK
+105 LEGVINK

-126 LEVLSNQFSPKHQF
+126 LETLSDQINPKYQF

-195 GALTTQSMLL
+195 GALTTQSMLM

-219 WKNANNSKLGPFG
+219 WKNANDSKLGPFG

-245 WEEQDKESRLIDH
+245 WEEQDEESRLIDH

-287 NIDINNDKYN
+287 NIDISNDQYN

-372 LVSDV
+372 LVSGV
-377 ISNFK
+377 ISNLK

>member
-1 MYVPIKKVCFIGAG
+1 MSLPIKKICFIGAG

-21 SLLASAAGYEC
+21 SLLASAAGYDC
-32 VIYDPC
+32 LIYDPF
-38 EESLKNR
+38 EDALENR
-45 ASNQAELADFLN
+45 SINQAKLANFLK
-57 HDNFFKG
+57 HENFFKG

-75 DCSDLKFALDG
+75 DCSDLRLALDSTH
-86 VDLVSESIPENL
+86 LISESIPENL
-98 ELKKQLF
+98 ELKTKLF
-105 QELESLVSK
+105 QKLEGLVDK

-126 LEVLSNQFSPKHQF
+126 IETLSNQMSPKFQF

-155 RGTHTSEET
+155 RGTYTSEET
-164 IISIKTFVETLGCGG
+164 IISIKTFVENLGCNG

-187 KYALNPML
+187 KYALNLML
-195 GALTTQSMLL
+195 GALTTQSMLM

-214 EIDGA
+214 EVDGA
-219 WKNANNSKLGPFG
+219 WKNANDSKLGPFG

-258 KEKILKHLSSYIDK
+258 KAKILKHLSSYIDK
-272 NNLGIKTGEGFLNHS
+272 NNLGIKTGEGFLNYS
-287 NIDINNDKYN
+287 NIDINNNQYN

-353 KKLYQEW
+353 KKIYKEW

-372 LVSDV
+372 LVSV
-377 ISNFK
+377 LISNLK